1 MSAIASHPDFAH
13 CRTLPQLAPRA
24 TGKRAGI
31 LRRLYEAVM
40 QSRQRHAERDVARL
54 LSSSGG
60 RLTDDIERRM
70 TEQLI
75 RGGYYWR

>member
-1 MSAIASHPDFAH
+1 MSAIASHPDFAG
-13 CRTLPQLAPRA
+13 CRTIPRPAPIVA
-24 TGKRAGI
+24 KRAGI

-40 QSRQRHAERDVARL
+40 LSSQRRAERDMGRL
-54 LSSSGG
+54 LTQSGG

-75 RGGYYWR
+75 RNGYFWR

>member
-1 MSAIASHPDFAH
+1 MSAIASHPDFAG
-13 CRTLPQLAPRA
+13 CRTIPRPGPIVA
-24 TGKRAGI
+24 KRAGI

-40 QSRQRHAERDVARL
+40 LSSQRRAERDMGRL
-54 LSSSGG
+54 LTQSGG

-75 RGGYYWR
+75 RNGYFWR